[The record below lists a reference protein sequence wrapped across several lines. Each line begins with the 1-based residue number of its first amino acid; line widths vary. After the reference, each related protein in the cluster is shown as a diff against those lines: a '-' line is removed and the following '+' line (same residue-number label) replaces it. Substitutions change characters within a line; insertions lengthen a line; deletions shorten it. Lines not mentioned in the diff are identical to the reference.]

1 MSYTLDTTQAK
12 AADSLGSSIRDT
24 GKYIGT
30 ITRAEA
36 LTSTQ
41 GSRGLGL
48 SFKAADGATADYLD
62 LWTHNKDGEPLSS
75 LKTVNAILAC
85 LKLRGITEGPIA
97 FEKWNKDKK
106 VRETVQGKGYHE
118 LMGKR
123 VGFLLRKELE
133 TDNKGEDRE
142 RLGIFA
148 VFQADTELTA
158 SEVLG
163 QQTKPERLG
172 KMFDA
177 LMARPVYDK
186 RKAAGSSTRPASG
199 TSLSDAGDW
208 TQDSDIPF

>member
-1 MSYTLDTTQAK
+1 MSYTLDSNQAK

-24 GKYIGT
+24 GKYVGT

-36 LTSTQ
+36 LLSDR

-48 SFKAADGATADYLD
+48 SFRAADGATADYLD

-85 LKLRGITEGPIA
+85 LKLRGINEGAIA
-97 FEKWNKDKK
+97 FEKWNKEKK
-106 VRETVQGKGYHE
+106 ARESVAGKGYPD

-123 VGFLLRKELE
+123 IGFLLRKELE
-133 TDNKGEDRE
+133 TDTKGEDRE
-142 RLGIFA
+142 RLGIYA
-148 VFQADTELTA
+148 VFQAETELTA

-172 KMFDA
+172 KMLDA
-177 LMARPVYDK
+177 LLAKPIYDK
-186 RKAAGSSTRPASG
+186 RKAAGASARPAAAS
-199 TSLSDAGDW
+199 SSDAGDW